1 MTTEQRLARLEREN
15 RWMRRLGAVAVA
27 VAAAVFLVGQGKDK
41 PRVVEAQKFVLRDSE
56 GKSRAELSLR
66 ERGGVGLDLRDGAGT
81 PRASLL
87 LLRPDA
93 PMLALRDGSGRSRLV
108 LSAADEGATDMLI
121 KDARG
126 NARVLL
132 GVSHRGSG
140 GIEVYAPNGTVIWKA
155 PKD

>member
-66 ERGGVGLDLRDGAGT
+66 ERGGVGL
-81 PRASLL
+81 ASLL